1 MLMVGFLTFAFS
13 AAARAQSTPAPAG
26 SDGGGRDRAQP
37 EIREIE
43 KGTYAQAN
51 VGAAMFLDKFAGAV
65 SPGTSL
71 GLSIGHDFVDQ
82 EKTSM
87 AFEFAFFQGIH
98 NGESYQAQV
107 AAGGPFVEG
116 DLRTYTLV
124 GLLEW
129 SHYPS
134 RRVGIGLRA
143 GGGMMTSPLLMDEV
157 TTGTRSSPNSRTAIP
172 ATTAVARGRH
182 GRALHRVLHEAQ
194 PLLGRARCGLVLRD
208 RLRYRPERHRGPQVH
223 VLSRSRP
230 DDGVCSAMAASYLRP
245 SRTNPALPGGG
256 PMRG

>member
-1 MLMVGFLTFAFS
+1 MLMVGLLTSSVVFAQ
-13 AAARAQSTPAPAG
+13 AAPAPAEPPT
-26 SDGGGRDRAQP
+26 GRDRASP

-82 EKTSM
+82 ETTSM

-98 NGESYQAQV
+98 NGVSYLQQQN
-107 AAGGPFVEG
+107 GPYVEG

-129 SHYPS
+129 SYYPS

-143 GGGMMTSPLLMDEV
+143 GGGMMTSPLLMEETAYRDEV
-157 TTGTRSSPNSRTAIP
+157 LGDWGVGDPGYHGTW
-172 ATTAVARGRH
+172 
-182 GRALHRVLHEAQ
+182 
-194 PLLGRARCGLVLRD
+194 
-208 RLRYRPERHRGPQVH
+208 H
-223 VLSRSRP
+223 VV
-230 DDGVCSAMAASYLRP
+230 GM
-245 SRTNPALPGGG
+245 GG
-256 PMRG
+256 PCIEYYTKLNHFSVGLDGDVFYATDFDIGLNVTAALKYTF

>member
-1 MLMVGFLTFAFS
+1 MLMVGLLTSSVVFAQ
-13 AAARAQSTPAPAG
+13 AAPAPAEPA
-26 SDGGGRDRAQP
+26 GGRDRAEP

-51 VGAAMFLDKFAGAV
+51 IGAAMFLDKFAGAV

-82 EKTSM
+82 ETTSM

-98 NGESYQAQV
+98 NGVSYLQQQN
-107 AAGGPFVEG
+107 GPYVEG

-129 SHYPS
+129 SYYPS

-143 GGGMMTSPLLMDEV
+143 GGGMMTSPLLMDEGAYREEV
-157 TTGTRSSPNSRTAIP
+157 LTNEWDLETDPGYHGTW
-172 ATTAVARGRH
+172 
-182 GRALHRVLHEAQ
+182 
-194 PLLGRARCGLVLRD
+194 
-208 RLRYRPERHRGPQVH
+208 H
-223 VLSRSRP
+223 VV
-230 DDGVCSAMAASYLRP
+230 GM
-245 SRTNPALPGGG
+245 GG
-256 PMRG
+256 PCIEYYTKLNHFSVGLDGDVFYATDFDIGLNVTAALKYTF